1 MENNFDS
8 AKWIREFKTA
18 IFEEK
23 KEKAKKAD
31 DNMQKKGQA
40 VHSKDLIHTT
50 KVDDKKADKVDM
62 KIGAENDLAIEKDK
76 DGHDVYAGGLKE
88 AFVPGNMFST
98 EFDYNGMLR
107 YSVNME
113 IPDPARSP
121 REWLEFVNDD
131 KYNQVLKDLFESY
144 QDVNYHTEAA
154 DLNNAIDMIEDLKA
168 EFVSTGSIDPELS
181 EAAYNELKKH
191 KMLAAKTLKIL
202 TKGKM

>member
-18 IFEEK
+18 LFEEKEK

-40 VHSKDLIHTT
+40 VHSKDLLHTT

-88 AFVPGNMFST
+88 AFEPGNMWSAD
-98 EFDYNGMLR
+98 FDYNGMLR

-113 IPDPARSP
+113 IPEDPNALQGL
-121 REWLEFVNDD
+121 LET
-131 KYNQVLKDLFESY
+131 LKNLYESY
-144 QDVNYHTEAA
+144 TDVNYHSEAQ
-154 DLNNAIDMIEDLKA
+154 DLGNAIDYIEDSMTFGL
-168 EFVSTGSIDPELS
+168 IDDEIL
-181 EAAYNELKKH
+181 EDLENAQKFLERH
-191 KMLAAKTLKIL
+191 KVAAAKTLKDI

>member
-18 IFEEK
+18 LFEEK
-23 KEKAKKAD
+23 EKEEKAKKAD

-40 VHSKDLIHTT
+40 VHSKDLLHTT

-88 AFVPGNMFST
+88 AFEPGNMWSAD
-98 EFDYNGMLR
+98 FDYNGMLR

-113 IPDPARSP
+113 IPEDPNAL
-121 REWLEFVNDD
+121 LEMIDMLN
-131 KYNQVLKDLFESY
+131 NLFESY
-144 QDVNYHTEAA
+144 TDVNYHSEAQ
-154 DLNNAIDMIEDLKA
+154 DLGNAIDYIEDSMTFGL
-168 EFVSTGSIDPELS
+168 IDDEIL
-181 EAAYNELKKH
+181 EDLENAQKFLERH
-191 KMLAAKTLKIL
+191 KIAAAKTLKEL

>member
-1 MENNFDS
+1 MENKFNS

-18 IFEEK
+18 LFEEK
-23 KEKAKKAD
+23 EKEEKAKKAD

-40 VHSKDLIHTT
+40 VHSKDLLHTT

-88 AFVPGNMFST
+88 AFEPGNMWSND
-98 EFDYNGMLR
+98 FDYNGMLR

-113 IPDPARSP
+113 IPEDPNALQGM
-121 REWLEFVNDD
+121 LET
-131 KYNQVLKDLFESY
+131 LKNLYESY
-144 QDVNYHTEAA
+144 TDVNYHSEAQ
-154 DLNNAIDMIEDLKA
+154 DLGNAIDYIEDSMTFGL
-168 EFVSTGSIDPELS
+168 IDDEIL
-181 EAAYNELKKH
+181 EDLENAQKFLERH
-191 KMLAAKTLKIL
+191 KVAAAKTLKDI

>member
-18 IFEEK
+18 LFEEK
-23 KEKAKKAD
+23 EKEEKAKKAD

-40 VHSKDLIHTT
+40 VHSKDLLHTT

-88 AFVPGNMFST
+88 AFEPGNMWSAD
-98 EFDYNGMLR
+98 FDYNGMLR

-113 IPDPARSP
+113 IPEDPNALQGM
-121 REWLEFVNDD
+121 LET
-131 KYNQVLKDLFESY
+131 LKNLYESY
-144 QDVNYHTEAA
+144 TDVNYHSEAQ
-154 DLNNAIDMIEDLKA
+154 DLGNAIDYIEDSMTFGL
-168 EFVSTGSIDPELS
+168 IDDEIL
-181 EAAYNELKKH
+181 EDLENAQKFLERH
-191 KMLAAKTLKIL
+191 KVAAAKTLKDI

>member
-18 IFEEK
+18 LFEEKEK

-31 DNMQKKGQA
+31 DNMKKKGQA
-40 VHSKDLIHTT
+40 VHSKDLLHTT

-76 DGHDVYAGGLKE
+76 DGHDVYARGLKE
-88 AFVPGNMFST
+88 AFEPGNMWSND
-98 EFDYNGMLR
+98 FDYNGMLR

-113 IPDPARSP
+113 IPKDPS
-121 REWLEFVNDD
+121 ELVGMLET
-131 KYNQVLKDLFESY
+131 LKKLFESY
-144 QDVNYHTEAA
+144 TDVNYHSEAA
-154 DLNNAIDMIEDLKA
+154 DLGNAIDLISKKGSQLTFRGIEDLERA
-168 EFVSTGSIDPELS
+168 QNL
-181 EAAYNELKKH
+181 LKNH
-191 KMLAAKTLKIL
+191 KMAAAKTLKDI

>member
-18 IFEEK
+18 LFEEKEK

-40 VHSKDLIHTT
+40 VHSKDLLHTT

-88 AFVPGNMFST
+88 AFEPGNMWSAD
-98 EFDYNGMLR
+98 FDYNGMLR

-113 IPDPARSP
+113 IPEDPNALQGM
-121 REWLEFVNDD
+121 LET
-131 KYNQVLKDLFESY
+131 LKNLYESY
-144 QDVNYHTEAA
+144 TDVNYHSEAQ
-154 DLNNAIDMIEDLKA
+154 DLGNAIDFIEDSMTFGL
-168 EFVSTGSIDPELS
+168 IDDEIL
-181 EAAYNELKKH
+181 EDLENAQKFLERH
-191 KMLAAKTLKIL
+191 KVAAAKTLKDI